1 MKNIK
6 NIFILKLLIFLAC
19 VLVFEVASLTAKSK
33 KIDKDEDIYIDYETR
48 LKFYLDLKT
57 KNFLK
62 KMSLKEQM
70 LIDMIH
76 TITGE
81 IKARGKSGITTDDA
95 GFDKIYGESE
105 SILQQYEQEIYSIK
119 QIINDLE
126 KLELTIQRIDDL
138 KLLEEVEEL
147 KLHLKKTLDEQKLAG
162 KLATKQQAA
171 KMIEDYSD
179 EMNRILRIYDEIDL
193 FQKRANSYGDMEIV
207 HQLDQQKQ
215 RVIKILEESR
225 IASTDPDKV
234 VESYIEEAVSIV
246 EILKQIDL
254 LSEQTSSDT
263 TLNLDI
269 NEVRNGIISNLDNR
283 ILQLFGYMENENFT
297 GTTVSDYFRTWK
309 AERISEYQTIYTKY
323 RIIRD
328 NLIKSSNSEE
338 RNRMLEREVTNA
350 LLNYANQQYEIAE
363 MQFDQIYSAYKEY
376 YANLDGVI
384 FYESEA
390 NFANYY
396 YDSAQ
401 EGYLQI
407 INQYPDSQFLGQSYL
422 RLMIIN
428 YTYGWFTEFFKYF
441 DKVKQIQ
448 DINVEDLN
456 KAYYLAGY
464 LHSRQNQY
472 LDAQNVLETIK
483 ENSKY
488 YVPAQYLLGIVLIN
502 LEKYTRAQKIF
513 EQLIDQKNYPWTDLN
528 FAIIKNESLLKL
540 GYLHYQ
546 KGEYD
551 RAIFYFDQVSK
562 GYDGYDSSLLGQAW
576 ANLKQGKYHD
586 AINNVDLI
594 CNNYLVSNYSYEA
607 LVVSAHCKRIQ
618 NRTDEA
624 LKDFQY
630 VANAKHVLGKVH
642 EYNDERERILKQLDE
657 LEQLEATILERQD
670 KDLYPQ
676 VVKIRD
682 LINDALKAFRYRGT
696 VSSRLLEEY
705 NDERKVL
712 IRQIEEFDEIIKFA
726 EEQGNKE
733 LLADATT
740 QRNRLVSVLEKYQ
753 LEHTTTGMSYFV
765 DYPLATKEGS
775 LIYRRGIVNKL
786 VGELI
791 FEKQRV
797 QKDLEMVAELIS
809 LSDEQTRMDAIID
822 LEIIE
827 EDLKELNNQ
836 LNQFQVWLSKHEVE
850 DVKTETEQWADF
862 SGVGMSDIN
871 FVSYRERIEKI
882 GSYSKNLIN
891 IAEVLEQKKQQLENR
906 IRRFDN
912 EVRKIQS
919 EMETEKIRLEKLE
932 REKYFQEIYF
942 ETKTREIETE
952 EIEKIDDLNWLINQ
966 KSGKK
971 L

>member
-1 MKNIK
+1 
-6 NIFILKLLIFLAC
+6 
-19 VLVFEVASLTAKSK
+19 
-33 KIDKDEDIYIDYETR
+33 
-48 LKFYLDLKT
+48 
-57 KNFLK
+57 
-62 KMSLKEQM
+62 
-70 LIDMIH
+70 
-76 TITGE
+76 
-81 IKARGKSGITTDDA
+81 
-95 GFDKIYGESE
+95 
-105 SILQQYEQEIYSIK
+105 
-119 QIINDLE
+119 
-126 KLELTIQRIDDL
+126 
-138 KLLEEVEEL
+138 
-147 KLHLKKTLDEQKLAG
+147 
-162 KLATKQQAA
+162 
-171 KMIEDYSD
+171 
-179 EMNRILRIYDEIDL
+179 
-193 FQKRANSYGDMEIV
+193 
-207 HQLDQQKQ
+207 
-215 RVIKILEESR
+215 
-225 IASTDPDKV
+225 
-234 VESYIEEAVSIV
+234 
-246 EILKQIDL
+246 
-254 LSEQTSSDT
+254 
-263 TLNLDI
+263 
-269 NEVRNGIISNLDNR
+269 
-283 ILQLFGYMENENFT
+283 
-297 GTTVSDYFRTWK
+297 
-309 AERISEYQTIYTKY
+309 
-323 RIIRD
+323 
-328 NLIKSSNSEE
+328 
-338 RNRMLEREVTNA
+338 
-350 LLNYANQQYEIAE
+350 
-363 MQFDQIYSAYKEY
+363 
-376 YANLDGVI
+376 
-384 FYESEA
+384 
-390 NFANYY
+390 
-396 YDSAQ
+396 
-401 EGYLQI
+401 
-407 INQYPDSQFLGQSYL
+407 
-422 RLMIIN
+422 
-428 YTYGWFTEFFKYF
+428 
-441 DKVKQIQ
+441 
-448 DINVEDLN
+448 
-456 KAYYLAGY
+456 
-464 LHSRQNQY
+464 
-472 LDAQNVLETIK
+472 
-483 ENSKY
+483 
-488 YVPAQYLLGIVLIN
+488 LLGIVLIN

-932 REKYFQEIYF
+932 KEKYFQEIYF